1 MSRWDGS
8 VVEGWEMR
16 RRENG
21 RTEKGGAQGLALA
34 AGLKEQIA

>member
-1 MSRWDGS
+1 
-8 VVEGWEMR
+8 MR

-34 AGLKEQIA
+34 AGLKEQIAL